1 MTSDSS
7 ARNLCIF
14 CDGTGALLGAG
25 AQTNV
30 VKLMAACGPSPT
42 QLVFYDPGVGTDA
55 GLPATTSWQKFKG
68 HMRKLWGLALGEG
81 VFQNIAQAYLFLVDN
96 YDGVNDRLFFFGFSR
111 GAFTVRAVA
120 GMVAM
125 FGIVRPQSSNL
136 VEYMIQIYFSEDSVA
151 RTQLV
156 ADIRNN
162 SQKFSAL
169 ALPTVH
175 FVGVWDTVASV
186 GIPARRRKFSQAPTI
201 AGKRFSHVRQAVSAD
216 DYRAPFEVRLYE
228 LPCDAHQTVKQ
239 VLFSGVHSDVGGQY
253 RDAGLSNQT
262 LDWITAEAQLCGLE
276 VNHVSLA
283 AQKARCSTTVL
294 GHDQAY
300 QSPIWALAGLRDR
313 RLNETADIQFTDR
326 QLTPGTE
333 PGGAQSVWRPLLA
346 RRIVFWLPALL
357 TVAFFLLNF
366 IAVSWGTDFAAEHQG
381 QAVRIALNWG
391 AWFAPGALRTLAA
404 EQPQLTHG
412 LRLGLL
418 FDLGLIAS
426 LTALFCVLIVHG
438 RIVIAR
444 SAAASIRATKA
455 LFSKVAVGL
464 TWFWLASD
472 LLEDLCLLLGTR
484 DWWWQPDAADR
495 AFWLRVAWFFGFGK
509 FGALGLLC
517 LVLSFAFLA
526 SLTPRRASS
535 SVNA

>member
-1 MTSDSS
+1 
-7 ARNLCIF
+7 
-14 CDGTGALLGAG
+14 
-25 AQTNV
+25 
-30 VKLMAACGPSPT
+30 
-42 QLVFYDPGVGTDA
+42 
-55 GLPATTSWQKFKG
+55 
-68 HMRKLWGLALGEG
+68 
-81 VFQNIAQAYLFLVDN
+81 
-96 YDGVNDRLFFFGFSR
+96 
-111 GAFTVRAVA
+111 
-120 GMVAM
+120 
-125 FGIVRPQSSNL
+125 
-136 VEYMIQIYFSEDSVA
+136 
-151 RTQLV
+151 
-156 ADIRNN
+156 
-162 SQKFSAL
+162 
-169 ALPTVH
+169 VH

-262 LDWITAEAQLCGLE
+262 LDWMTTEAQLCGLE
-276 VNHVSLA
+276 VNHASLA

-381 QAVRIALNWG
+381 QAVRIVLNWG
-391 AWFAPGALRTLAA
+391 AWFAPEALRTLAA

-418 FDLGLIAS
+418 CDLGLIAS
-426 LTALFCVLIVHG
+426 LSALFCVLIVHG
-438 RIVIAR
+438 RIAIAR

-455 LFSKVAVGL
+455 LFSTVAVGL

-472 LLEDLCLLLGTR
+472 LLEDLCLLGTR

-495 AFWLRVAWFFGFGK
+495 ACWLRVAWFFGFGK

-526 SLTPRRASS
+526 SLTPRRVSS